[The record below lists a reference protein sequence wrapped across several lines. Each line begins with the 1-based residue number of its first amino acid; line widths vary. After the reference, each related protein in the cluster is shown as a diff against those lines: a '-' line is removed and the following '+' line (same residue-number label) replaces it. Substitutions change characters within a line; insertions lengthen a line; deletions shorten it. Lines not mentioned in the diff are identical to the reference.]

1 MCGIAGIIGSA
12 SGEHR
17 DAVVRMMA
25 AMEHRG
31 PDGSGL
37 WISPSGQC
45 VLGHRRLKILD
56 LTQFADQPMVSSN
69 GRFALSYNGECYN
82 YPELRKQLEG
92 QSVCLRSTGD
102 TEVVLEVLAR
112 DGAAALE
119 RFNAMF
125 ALALW
130 DEQERQLLLA
140 RDRFGQKPLYWTP
153 FRDGFL
159 FASEV
164 RALLASGLVAR
175 RLNIVSV
182 RSFLCYGAVQGPE
195 TIVAGVHL
203 LPRATFLNLSV
214 GQAPRQS
221 VYWRPPN
228 DQRPVSA
235 PDLRDAFVAAV
246 KRHLISDVPIG
257 IFLSGGVDS
266 SIITASACSAAKGE
280 VKSLSVV
287 FPDQPQQSE
296 GEHARRIARRT
307 GASHTEIPFTG
318 RDMLSMLDH
327 ALERIDQPTI
337 DAINTYIVSQAAR
350 QAGLTVALSGV
361 GGDELF
367 GGYSSFT
374 DVPRGLKFRRLVA
387 PIRPLLC
394 RLLKRATP
402 TSSYWSK
409 ILDILDGPARFMP
422 LYLIRRKLFCSRPL
436 YALMPSIGEK
446 SWYSGLSAECE
457 TVLESLIEG
466 RSPPDAVAQL
476 ELVAYMGQVL
486 LRDADVMGM
495 ACSLEIRAP
504 FLDAE
509 FVASALAEPPE
520 ARLPRRGLRKWPLIE
535 AFQDWVPEANW
546 QRPKQGFGL
555 PFEHWLLNELQQ
567 RVEEEVVSSA
577 QASELFNVQTVRTL
591 WERFQRFPNSVGWSR
606 PWALFVLC
614 HYLRQQKL
622 SL

>member
-1 MCGIAGIIGSA
+1 MCGIAGIVGSA

-17 DAVVRMMA
+17 DAVLRMLA
-25 AMEHRG
+25 ALEHRG
-31 PDGSGL
+31 PNDGGL

-45 VLGHRRLKILD
+45 VLGHRRLAILD
-56 LTQFADQPMVSSN
+56 LSESANQPMTASN
-69 GRFALSYNGECYN
+69 GRFVLSYNGECYN
-82 YPELRKQLEG
+82 FPELRKQLEG
-92 QSVCLRSTGD
+92 QGVRFRSTGD
-102 TEVVLEVLAR
+102 TEVVLEMLAR

-130 DEQERQLLLA
+130 DEQEKQLLLA

-153 FRDGFL
+153 YRDGFL

-175 RLNIVSV
+175 RLSIAGVCSY
-182 RSFLCYGAVQGPE
+182 LCYGAVQGPN

-203 LPRATFLNLSV
+203 LPRATFLSLST

-221 VYWRPPN
+221 VYWRPPR
-228 DQRPVSA
+228 DQRPVSSS
-235 PDLRDAFVAAV
+235 DLRDALVAAV
-246 KRHLISDVPIG
+246 KRHLVSDVPIG
-257 IFLSGGVDS
+257 VFLSGGVDS
-266 SIITASACSAAKGE
+266 SIITASACSAANGA

-287 FPDQPQQSE
+287 FPDQSHQSE

-307 GASHTEIPFTG
+307 GANHTEIPFTG
-318 RDMLSMLDH
+318 RDMLSMLDNV
-327 ALERIDQPTI
+327 LERIDQPTI

-374 DVPRGLKFRRLVA
+374 DVPRGLKLRRLIS
-387 PIRPLLC
+387 PIRPPLC
-394 RLLKRATP
+394 GLLKSATP

-422 LYLIRRKLFCSRPL
+422 LYLIRRKLFCSRL
-436 YALMPSIGEK
+436 LRALIPAIDENG
-446 SWYSGLSAECE
+446 WLSGLDAQSEA
-457 TVLESLIEG
+457 TLESLIEG
-466 RSPPDAVAQL
+466 RSPPDAVAHL

-504 FLDAE
+504 FLDAD
-509 FVASALAEPPE
+509 FAGLALAQPPE
-520 ARLPRRGLRKWPLIE
+520 ARLPRGNLRKWPLIE
-535 AFQDWVPEANW
+535 AFRDWVPEANW

-555 PFEHWLLNELQQ
+555 PFEYWLRNELRP
-567 RVEEEVVSSA
+567 RVEEEMVSSA
-577 QASELFNVQTVRTL
+577 HAPEFFDVQAVRVL
-591 WERFQRFPNSVGWSR
+591 WERFQKSPASIGWSR
-606 PWALFVLC
+606 LWALFVLC
-614 HYLRQQKL
+614 HYVRQQKL
-622 SL
+622 T

>member
-1 MCGIAGIIGSA
+1 MCGIAGIVGSA

-45 VLGHRRLKILD
+45 VLGHRRLAILD
-56 LTQFADQPMVSSN
+56 LSECADQPMTSFN
-69 GRFALSYNGECYN
+69 GRFVLTYNGECYN
-82 YPELRKQLEG
+82 YPELRKQLESQG
-92 QSVCLRSTGD
+92 VRFRSTGD
-102 TEVVLEVLAR
+102 TQVVLEALAR

-130 DEQERQLLLA
+130 DEQQRHLLLA
-140 RDRFGQKPLYWTP
+140 RDRFGQKPLYWAP
-153 FRDGFL
+153 YRDGFL

-175 RLNIVSV
+175 RLSIAGI
-182 RSFLCYGAVQGPE
+182 RSFLCYGAVQGPD
-195 TIVAGVHL
+195 TIVAGVQL
-203 LPRATFLNLSV
+203 IPRATFLILSA
-214 GQAPRQS
+214 GQAPRPS
-221 VYWRPPN
+221 IYWRPSN
-228 DQRPVSA
+228 EQRPAS
-235 PDLRDAFVAAV
+235 PSDLREAFVAAV
-246 KRHLISDVPIG
+246 QRHLISDVPIG
-257 IFLSGGVDS
+257 VFLSGGVDS
-266 SIITASACSAAKGE
+266 SIITASACSAAKGA
-280 VKSLSVV
+280 VRSLSVV
-287 FPDQPQQSE
+287 FPDQPHQSE

-307 GASHTEIPFTG
+307 GANHTEIPFTG
-318 RDMLSMLDH
+318 SDMLSMLDSV
-327 ALERIDQPTI
+327 LERIDQPTI

-350 QAGLTVALSGV
+350 QTGSTVALSGV

-374 DVPRGLKFRRLVA
+374 DVPRGLKLRRLIA

-394 RLLKRATP
+394 RLLKRTTP

-409 ILDILDGPARFMP
+409 LVDILDGPARLVP
-422 LYLIRRKLFCSRPL
+422 LYLIRRKLFGSRVL
-436 YALMPSIGEK
+436 RALMPAITENG
-446 SWYSGLSAECE
+446 WLSGLDAEREAALE
-457 TVLESLIEG
+457 TLIEG
-466 RSPPDAVAQL
+466 RSPPDAVAHL
-476 ELVAYMGQVL
+476 ELAAYMGQVL

-509 FVASALAEPPE
+509 FADLALAQPPQ
-520 ARLPRRGLRKWPLIE
+520 ARLPRRHLRKWPLIE
-535 AFQDWVPEANW
+535 AFRDWVPEANW

-555 PFEHWLLNELQQ
+555 PFEYWLRNELRP
-567 RVEEEVVSSA
+567 RVEDEVVSSA
-577 QASELFNVQTVRTL
+577 QASQLFNVQAIRTL
-591 WERFQRFPNSVGWSR
+591 WERFQRLPGSIGWSR

-614 HYLRQQKL
+614 HYIRQQKL

>member
-1 MCGIAGIIGSA
+1 MCGIAGIVGSD
-12 SGEHR
+12 SSEHR
-17 DAVVRMMA
+17 DAVGRMMA

-31 PDGSGL
+31 PSDSGL
-37 WISPSGQC
+37 WVSASGLC
-45 VLGHRRLKILD
+45 VLGHQRLAILD
-56 LTQFADQPMVSSN
+56 LTESAHQPMISFN

-82 YPELRKQLEG
+82 YPELRKQLEAQG
-92 QSVCLRSTGD
+92 MRFRSTGD
-102 TEVVLEVLAR
+102 TEVILEVLAR

-130 DEQERQLLLA
+130 DEQQKRLLLA

-175 RLNIVSV
+175 RLSIAGV
-182 RSFLCYGAVQGPE
+182 RSFLCYGAVQGPD

-203 LPRATFLNLSV
+203 LPRATFLSLSV
-214 GQAPRQS
+214 GQAPRPS
-221 VYWRPPN
+221 EYWRPPS
-228 DQRPVSA
+228 DQRPASSS
-235 PDLRDAFVAAV
+235 DLRDAFVAAV
-246 KRHLISDVPIG
+246 KRHLVSDVPIG
-257 IFLSGGVDS
+257 VFLSGGIDS
-266 SIITASACSAAKGE
+266 SIITASACSAAKGQ

-307 GASHTEIPFTG
+307 GANHTEIPFTG
-318 RDMLSMLDH
+318 RDMLSMLDN
-327 ALERIDQPTI
+327 ALERIDQPTM
-337 DAINTYIVSQAAR
+337 DAVNTYIVSRAAR

-367 GGYSSFT
+367 GGYLSFT
-374 DVPRGLKFRRLVA
+374 DVPRGLKLRRLIA
-387 PIRPLLC
+387 PIRPLLR

-402 TSSYWSK
+402 TSSYRSK
-409 ILDILDGPARFMP
+409 ILDILDGPARFVP
-422 LYLIRRKLFCSRPL
+422 LYLIRRKLFCSRL
-436 YALMPSIGEK
+436 LRVIMPSGIGENG
-446 SWYSGLSAECE
+446 WLSGLNAEGE
-457 TVLESLIEG
+457 AALDSLIEG
-466 RSPPDAVAQL
+466 RAGPDAVAHL

-509 FVASALAEPPE
+509 FASLALAQPPE
-520 ARLPRRGLRKWPLIE
+520 VRLPRRGLRKWLLID
-535 AFQDWVPEANW
+535 AFQDWVPEVNW
-546 QRPKQGFGL
+546 RRPKQGFGL
-555 PFEHWLLNELQQ
+555 PFEHWLRNELRP
-567 RVEEEVVSSA
+567 RVEEDLVSSVPA
-577 QASELFNVQTVRTL
+577 PEIFDVQAVRAL
-591 WERFQRFPNSVGWSR
+591 WERFQRFPASVGWSR
-606 PWALFVLC
+606 LWALFVLC
-614 HYLRQQKL
+614 HYIRQQRL
-622 SL
+622 M